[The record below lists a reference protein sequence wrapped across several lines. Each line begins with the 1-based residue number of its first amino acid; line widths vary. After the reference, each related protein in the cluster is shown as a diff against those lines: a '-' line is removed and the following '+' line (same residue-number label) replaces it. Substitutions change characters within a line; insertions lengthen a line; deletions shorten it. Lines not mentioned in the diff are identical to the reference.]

1 MSKIICDVCGTSYP
15 ETAVQCPIC
24 GCVRPG
30 EVKVV
35 TGDTTIPVEEKAPAA
50 YTHVKGGRFSK
61 SNVRKRNL
69 DKGVENVKATPPVTN
84 DDDENNDAPENNGK
98 NKTDI
103 ALTITV
109 IALLLA
115 IVAVVIYIVLRFFA
129 PGFTNKNVETNP
141 STIATTTSGTAATTQ
156 ETEATTQPTVTT
168 AEETTEPADETTE
181 PTEETTIPEE
191 TTESKQTY
199 PDKTYKIDL
208 GYSYDLEK
216 GADITVKVGD
226 TFSFKLVDSEGNT
239 YDVEWLD
246 EEGSCEID
254 GNSFKA
260 IKAKNTVIY
269 TVVNDQKYSC
279 IVRIY

>member
-35 TGDTTIPVEEKAPAA
+35 AGDTAIPVEEKTATP

-61 SNVRKRNL
+61 ANVRKRNM
-69 DKGVENVKATPPVTN
+69 DKGVDVEQEVRSDANENTN
-84 DDDENNDAPENNGK
+84 ENDQPQNSGK
-98 NKTDI
+98 NKVDV
-103 ALTITV
+103 ALTVTV

-115 IVAVVIYIVLRFFA
+115 IVAVVVYIVLRFFTPAFAGNGSGAETKA
-129 PGFTNKNVETNP
+129 PTVPTTASVTTIEETDAP
-141 STIATTTSGTAATTQ
+141 TVATT
-156 ETEATTQPTVTT
+156 E
-168 AEETTEPADETTE
+168 AEETTVEPTET
-181 PTEETTIPEE
+181 TEETTIPEE
-191 TTESKQTY
+191 TTEPEQTY
-199 PDKTYKIDL
+199 PDKTYKVDI
-208 GYSYDLEK
+208 GYSYNPEV

-226 TFSFKLVDSEGNT
+226 EFTLKLVDDDGNV

-260 IKAKNTVIY
+260 IKDKNTVIY
-269 TVVNDQKYSC
+269 TVVNDEKYTC